1 MGLQAIED
9 GAVLM
14 YDAVVTCIPEDTPR
28 GGIEDFWNAMRKQMQ
43 PGAFAFIVMPNTNQ
57 LDLAY
62 LTVGLAEA
70 GWETGFTTTLH
81 ADVDSERYIV
91 AAMVPPSEKTY
102 VNQALTNGK
111 GITWLDDCRVP
122 TAENL
127 NGGAYSGGERPTSM
141 SGCTGEAGGTSS
153 FLEAG
158 GGRLDPSE
166 FSRPEGRFPANLL
179 IQDDRLNDGVQRKSG
194 DGNVRQRESDGRIY
208 GGGKGLEQPVT
219 GNEEVSYGDSGSAS
233 RFFDLDAV
241 ARKYGWSKEEA
252 LPLYLITL
260 STRPGATEF
269 DPFDSIVGL
278 PEKIDRERAGL

>member
-1 MGLQAIED
+1 
-9 GAVLM
+9 M

-91 AAMVPPSEKTY
+91 AAMVPLSEKTY
-102 VNQALTNGK
+102 VDQAIANGK
-111 GITWLDDCRVP
+111 GITWLDDCGVP
-122 TAENL
+122 TAEDVSNHSRSAEASISK
-127 NGGAYSGGERPTSM
+127 GKFGDSAAQETHKTTRQEK
-141 SGCTGEAGGTSS
+141 GC
-153 FLEAG
+153 
-158 GGRLDPSE
+158 
-166 FSRPEGRFPANLL
+166 RFPANLL
-179 IQDDRLNDGVQRKSG
+179 IQDDRLNDGTVSKST
-194 DGNVRQRESDGRIY
+194 
-208 GGGKGLEQPVT
+208 GGKGEKS
-219 GNEEVSYGDSGSAS
+219 GNPAQSVYGEYGHYIGGNAGGLGDSGSPS
-233 RFFDLDAV
+233 RYFDLDAV
-241 ARKYGWSKEEA
+241 AQKYGWVREEA

-260 STRPGATEF
+260 STRPGDTVF

-278 PEKIDRERAGL
+278 PEKIDRKRAGL